1 MTPRTETEHPQGRL
15 DSVQTIS
22 LWNLFVHYLTKYLAV
37 ELVVVIIALL
47 YFCLVVILLL
57 FSIALVDEPH
67 TGLPGLF
74 IIAVIAGVT
83 ITAVIRLG
91 ADSIRIAKKTWS
103 SGASR

>member
-1 MTPRTETEHPQGRL
+1 MAPGTESENPQGR
-15 DSVQTIS
+15 SASGPTIS
-22 LWNLFVHYLTKYLAV
+22 LWNLFVHYLTKYLVV

-47 YFCLVVILLL
+47 YFCLVVILVL

-83 ITAVIRLG
+83 IAAVIRLG